1 MLNRRHLRI
10 KVLQMLYTFYN
21 QKESMDL
28 KTAKTQLLQ
37 SVDLMYD
44 LYLYLMLTF
53 QEVRNASLSKMDDRA
68 NKLRP
73 SFEDLNPNRKLVD
86 NEIIER
92 IMGSVALQD
101 LCQRRNVN
109 WNSDEKQEIFR
120 KLFIEIEKSEVYFEH
135 MEALE
140 NDFSNAKNFL
150 VHLFRSEIANSP
162 LIYNFFEEEEIRW
175 MDDID
180 LACSMVI
187 KTIKMSTEED
197 DFDFLP
203 LYKEND
209 DEKDFITTLLK
220 QTVALDQE
228 SEHLIEEMADNWE
241 LDRIAKMDVLLLK
254 MALAELQSFESIPT
268 KVTINEYL
276 EISKYYSTPKSN
288 VFINGILDK
297 SLQKLVKE
305 KKVLKTGRG
314 LKQ

>member
-86 NEIIER
+86 NKIIER

-109 WNSDEKQEIFR
+109 WNSDEKQEVFR

-187 KTIKMSTEED
+187 KTIKMSTEEEG
-197 DFDFLP
+197 FDFLP

-254 MALAELQSFESIPT
+254 MAFAELQSFESIPT

-297 SLQKLVKE
+297 SLKKMMQE

>member
-44 LYLYLMLTF
+44 LYLYLLLTF

-86 NEIIER
+86 NKIIER
-92 IMGSVALQD
+92 ILGSVALQD

-254 MALAELQSFESIPT
+254 MAFAELQSFESIPT

>member
-1 MLNRRHLRI
+1 
-10 KVLQMLYTFYN
+10 MLYTFYN

-140 NDFSNAKNFL
+140 NDFSNAKSFL
-150 VHLFRSEIANSP
+150 VQLFRSEIANSP

-187 KTIKMSTEED
+187 KTIKMSTEEV

-254 MALAELQSFESIPT
+254 MAFAELQSFESIPT

>member
-1 MLNRRHLRI
+1 
-10 KVLQMLYTFYN
+10 
-21 QKESMDL
+21 MDL
-28 KTAKTQLLQ
+28 KTANTQLLE

-44 LYLYLMLTF
+44 LYLYLLLAF
-53 QEVRNASLSKMDDRA
+53 QEVKNASLSKMEDRA

-73 SFEDLNPNRKLVD
+73 SFEDLNPNRKFID
-86 NEIIER
+86 NSILESIAN
-92 IMGSVALQD
+92 SNPFQD

-109 WNSDEKQEIFR
+109 WKSDERQEIFR

-135 MEALE
+135 MEAIE

-150 VHLFRSEIANSP
+150 VQLFRNEIANSP
-162 LIYNFFEEEEIRW
+162 LVYNFFEEEEIRW

-187 KTIKMSTEED
+187 KTIKNTKDEGPFE
-197 DFDFLP
+197 FLP
-203 LYKEND
+203 LYKDND
-209 DEKDFITTLLK
+209 DEKEFITTLLK
-220 QTVALDQE
+220 QTVAIDQE
-228 SEHLIEEMADNWE
+228 SEKMIAELADNWE

-254 MALAELQSFESIPT
+254 MAFAELQSFESIPT

-297 SLQKLVKE
+297 SL
-305 KKVLKTGRG
+305 KKMTKDKKIVKTGRG

>member
-28 KTAKTQLLQ
+28 KTANTQLLQ

-44 LYLYLMLTF
+44 LYLYLLLTF
-53 QEVRNASLSKMDDRA
+53 QEVKNASLSKMEDRA

-73 SFEDLNPNRKLVD
+73 SFEDLNPNRKFID
-86 NEIIER
+86 NSIVESITN
-92 IMGSVALQD
+92 SNPFQD

-109 WNSDEKQEIFR
+109 WKSDERQEIFR

-135 MEALE
+135 MEAIE

-150 VHLFRSEIANSP
+150 VQLFRNEIANSP
-162 LIYNFFEEEEIRW
+162 LVYNFFEEEEIRW

-187 KTIKMSTEED
+187 KTIKNIKDEGPFE
-197 DFDFLP
+197 FLP
-203 LYKEND
+203 LYKDND
-209 DEKDFITTLLK
+209 DEKEFITTLLK
-220 QTVALDQE
+220 QTVAIDQE
-228 SEHLIEEMADNWE
+228 SEKMIAELADNWE

-254 MALAELQSFESIPT
+254 MAFAELQSFESIPT

-297 SLQKLVKE
+297 SLKKMTKE
-305 KKVLKTGRG
+305 KKIVKTGRG

>member
-44 LYLYLMLTF
+44 LYLYLLLTF

-254 MALAELQSFESIPT
+254 MAFAELQSFESIPT

-297 SLQKLVKE
+297 SLKKLVKE
-305 KKVLKTGRG
+305 KRVLKTGRG

>member
-1 MLNRRHLRI
+1 
-10 KVLQMLYTFYN
+10 MLYTFYN

-254 MALAELQSFESIPT
+254 MAFAELQSFESIPT

-297 SLQKLVKE
+297 SLKKLMKE

>member
-1 MLNRRHLRI
+1 
-10 KVLQMLYTFYN
+10 MLYTFYN

-28 KTAKTQLLQ
+28 KTATTQLLQ

-44 LYLYLMLTF
+44 LYLYLLLTF

-86 NEIIER
+86 NIIIER
-92 IMGSVALQD
+92 MIGSDSFQD
-101 LCQRRNVN
+101 LCRRRNVN

-140 NDFSNAKNFL
+140 NDFSNAKSFL
-150 VHLFRSEIANSP
+150 VQLFRSEIANSP

-187 KTIKMSTEED
+187 KTIKMSTEEV

-254 MALAELQSFESIPT
+254 MAFAELQSFESIPT

-297 SLQKLVKE
+297 SLKKLVKE

>member
-135 MEALE
+135 METLE

-254 MALAELQSFESIPT
+254 MAFAELQSFESIPT

-297 SLQKLVKE
+297 SLKKLVKE